1 MIDYSSGQYIVRN
14 AQGAIVG
21 RIDDDEYV
29 RDGTELLYRVYGDE
43 MYSNNGDFVG
53 DIEDGKVIAPTG
65 KVLFRIVAE

>member
-1 MIDYSSGQYIVRN
+1 MRN